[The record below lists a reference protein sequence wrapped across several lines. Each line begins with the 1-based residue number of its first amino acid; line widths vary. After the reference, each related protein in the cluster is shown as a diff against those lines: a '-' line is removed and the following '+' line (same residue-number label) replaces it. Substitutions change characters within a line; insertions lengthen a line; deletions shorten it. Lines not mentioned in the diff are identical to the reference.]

1 MKLQHNQITMSKT
14 VVKKKNVAQTQ
25 LDNSMA
31 KAQPTKM
38 GWSSPEISAITEQ
51 LNILLANYSI
61 HYQKLRSFHWNVK
74 GSDFFDLHE
83 KFELQYTEALNHI
96 DAIAERIRIFG
107 EAPYSTLKKYL
118 EISEIKETS
127 SQIESD
133 LMVREMLTDYTI
145 LLKYMEKVVEVSSK
159 HADSGTESMIKSY
172 INAIEKHHWMFSAF
186 LAK

>member
-1 MKLQHNQITMSKT
+1 M
-14 VVKKKNVAQTQ
+14 NVAKTQ

-31 KAQPTKM
+31 KAKPTKM
-38 GWSSPEISAITEQ
+38 GWSDTEISAITDE

-74 GSDFFDLHE
+74 GADFFDLHE
-83 KFELQYTEALNHI
+83 KFELQYNESLNHI

-118 EISEIKETS
+118 EVSEIKETS

-133 LMVREMLTDYTI
+133 LMVREMLNDYTI
-145 LLKYMEKVVEVSSK
+145 LLKYMQAVVEVSSK
-159 HADSGTESMIKSY
+159 RGDSGTESMIKSY
-172 INAIEKHHWMFSAF
+172 INSIEKHHWMFSAF